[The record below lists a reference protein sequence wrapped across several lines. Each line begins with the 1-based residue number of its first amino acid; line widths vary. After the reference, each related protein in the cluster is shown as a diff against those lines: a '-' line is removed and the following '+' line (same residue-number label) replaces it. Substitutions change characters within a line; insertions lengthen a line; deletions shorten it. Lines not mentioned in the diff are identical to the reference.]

1 MVVNL
6 GILFSL
12 CIAIHDRAFYLLDQ
26 IGYGQFPGGL
36 DPKLP
41 FICIVWWTNREL
53 IHHLGEV
60 GLLRDLWSAK
70 QGTRG

>member
-1 MVVNL
+1 MT
-6 GILFSL
+6 
-12 CIAIHDRAFYLLDQ
+12 DEQLDQ